1 MQREFEELYNSIY
14 EAILP
19 TIANITG
26 CQCPCSYLEYRF
38 NDDPFTLVVSRKRF
52 NQRMKIFIFQKS
64 YGEFGFVLWN
74 MSPNML
80 VEKESLLYNFESLV
94 AEFGGTLGLFV
105 GFSFMAFWDC
115 LEFVLKMFG
124 NFGSLKK
131 A

>member
-26 CQCPCSYLEYRF
+26 CQCPCSYLE
-38 NDDPFTLVVSRKRF
+38 
-52 NQRMKIFIFQKS
+52 I
-64 YGEFGFVLWN
+64 
-74 MSPNML
+74 
-80 VEKESLLYNFESLV
+80 
-94 AEFGGTLGLFV
+94 GLFV

-124 NFGSLKK
+124 NFTSLKIRNK
-131 A
+131 SEYKYV

>member
-1 MQREFEELYNSIY
+1 
-14 EAILP
+14 
-19 TIANITG
+19 
-26 CQCPCSYLEYRF
+26 
-38 NDDPFTLVVSRKRF
+38 
-52 NQRMKIFIFQKS
+52 
-64 YGEFGFVLWN
+64 
-74 MSPNML
+74 ML

-94 AEFGGTLGLFV
+94 AEFGGTLGLFI